1 MTNRSPCRKGLFAG
15 VRMSE
20 NRGGSPGVRGSL
32 PLVARPGGEAV
43 ADLRRGEA
51 LYVGARS
58 FARALHVVLHK
69 CATIGIL
76 FVRAKARPALG
87 KREPLRRLV
96 DSMKKTF
103 ATLEEALEYLEA
115 VRNAAR
121 ARERAR

>member
-1 MTNRSPCRKGLFAG
+1 MLDEPEPLPQGSFCGG
-15 VRMSE
+15 VNVW
-20 NRGGSPGVRGSL
+20 NRGGSPGVRLSL
-32 PLVARPGGEAV
+32 PLVARLGSEAV
-43 ADLRRGEA
+43 ADLRRGET
-51 LYVGARS
+51 LYAGARS
-58 FARALHVVLHK
+58 SSRALHVVLHK

-87 KREPLRRLV
+87 KRDPLRRLV

-121 ARERAR
+121 ARERA